1 MNFPSLCH
9 RINTNFKSPTGL
21 AREIINR
28 IQKLKKKAQL
38 VPTDLVQIQYTVA
51 QKTDIASVAK
61 KYKVMIESV
70 VKSTFTEDAPKGWF
84 EIINESYDL
93 QGTDIKIAIFSE
105 KQIAQN
111 ANAPLVPWVNLVKS
125 DSLENRYADGKLGT
139 VLLQKSNGK
148 ILSVGELR
156 GEVEKVFGLQDQ
168 GFLLKDDKGKA
179 LPENQNTK
187 DLSGKIIFV
196 SKNASDHVKI
206 EGLNG
211 IVPFVEFS
219 NSDRVTILLENPKG
233 VKLV

>member
-1 MNFPSLCH
+1 MFHHN
-9 RINTNFKSPTGL
+9 INENFKSLAGL

-28 IQKLKKKAQL
+28 VQKLKKKAQL

-70 VKSTFTEDAPKGWF
+70 VKSTFSENAPKGWF

-93 QGTDIKIAIFSE
+93 QGTDIKIGIFSE

-111 ANAPLVPWVNLVKS
+111 ANFPLVPWVNLVKS
-125 DSLENRYADGKLGT
+125 DSLENRYVAGKLAT

-148 ILSVGELR
+148 IVSVGELR
-156 GEVEKVFGLQDQ
+156 NEVEKVFGLQDQ
-168 GFLLKDDKGKA
+168 GFLLKDDKGKV
-179 LPENQNTK
+179 LPESLNTK
-187 DLSGKIIFV
+187 DLSGKVVVV
-196 SKNASDHVKI
+196 SKNAGDQVKI

-211 IVPFVEFS
+211 SVPFVEFS
-219 NSDRVTILLENPKG
+219 NSDKATILLENPKG
-233 VKLV
+233 VKLVQI